1 VKRNSSWQA
10 CYLRQRRCAAF
21 GEHLLKELL
30 NEAHWKALETPFLA
44 DWKRSENTL
53 KTPEIGRPPKK
64 VDHWKD
70 KKKIFISNH

>member
-1 VKRNSSWQA
+1 VASVLPTA
-10 CYLRQRRCAAF
+10 APLRCFWRALAYR
-21 GEHLLKELL
+21 KLL

-53 KTPEIGRPPKK
+53 KTPEIGRPPKI

-70 KKKIFISNH
+70 KKYIFISNN